1 MRWIWIDRIIELER
15 RQRCVA
21 IKNVSAAEEVVHDHF
36 PATETHPALPVLPNT
51 LVIEGMAQ
59 TAGIL
64 VGHAEDFK
72 EKVIL
77 AKIGRATFT
86 DDVRPGYTIRHTATL
101 ERFDASGAS
110 TSGVVEI
117 IDPATGEA
125 SPLAEIQLV
134 FSHIDHNRAVHAS
147 PRTTSSSPISSWTCS
162 SAAVSPADH
171 PCFAL
176 LNGTPCSC
184 HARGQAQPFPA

>member
-1 MRWIWIDRIIELER
+1 MRWIWIDRIVELEH

-21 IKNVSAAEEVVHDHF
+21 LKNVSAAEDVVHDHF
-36 PATETHPALPVLPNT
+36 AATDTHPALPLMPNS

-64 VGHAEDFK
+64 VGHVERFR

-86 DDVRPGYTIRHTATL
+86 ADAAPGDTIRHTATL

-110 TSGVVEI
+110 TSGVAELL
-117 IDPATGEA
+117 DPHTGEA
-125 SPLAEIQLV
+125 RPMAEISLV
-134 FSHIDHNRAVHAS
+134 FSHIDHNRAGTRFPEHNFVF
-147 PRTTSSSPISSWTCS
+147 T
-162 SAAVSPADH
+162 DQ
-171 PCFAL
+171 FMDL
-176 LNGTPCSC
+176 LRRSGF
-184 HARGQAQPFPA
+184 GQ